1 MLPLN
6 ITLKINV
13 CLVLRILNQSSWN
26 YFMILFKSVEI
37 IWNVLDLYNFII
49 NITSCYLGVLFI
61 IVNCKLTE
69 TICSDHLSLNN
80 YNSTVL
86 IKSNSAKRINYIIIT
101 RSTDHTELPMWEAA
115 GRKTSTCSCILLT
128 FMGKRM

>member
-80 YNSTVL
+80 YNNTVL

-101 RSTDHTELPMWEAA
+101 HSTDHTELPMWKEAQLQKHA
-115 GRKTSTCSCILLT
+115 WNSEICPWD
-128 FMGKRM
+128 FH